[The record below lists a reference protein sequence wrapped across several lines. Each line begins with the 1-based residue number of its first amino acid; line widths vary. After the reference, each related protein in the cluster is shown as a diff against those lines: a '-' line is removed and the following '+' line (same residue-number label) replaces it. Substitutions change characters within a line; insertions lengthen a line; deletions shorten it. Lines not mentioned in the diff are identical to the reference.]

1 MGNEQKKEEG
11 VVIVSGVIPGTG
23 QKNLNKSVEVRSHPK
38 NTKNFKIDHSKLN
51 KFMESYII
59 QNYLSKNKDNSKD
72 KVFNSLKELEKEEL
86 RKLFENEVKDYENK
100 VLKGGKLK
108 LNIENKIY
116 NEISKIIKY
125 ENTEEIFKKKII
137 DEINMIKEDEK
148 KFQIEHLTILL
159 IGRKGVGKST
169 LIKYILDLN
178 EDDEY
183 YLDTNSQDKIF
194 TSYTSKTVTHLKL
207 VEFKGIGLDIGSD
220 PEFIGNEAVNCI
232 KEEMN
237 KNKEKNFND
246 FFHCIW
252 YCISGTRFETSEIAV
267 LKKLSEVYSEK
278 VMPVILVYTQDIED
292 KVADDMEKHAKGMEI
307 DYSFIKVLAKKMNKR
322 YPFGREELLN
332 ETLRKCTGAL
342 KGAMINYMTVAI
354 STFVS
359 NKMKKKILRDEENI
373 NNQIIEIF
381 IKTYNEVLTDENFK
395 NFIVNMLGK
404 NLLLFYNEKNN
415 NKYKRKISNKT
426 LNLIKDSDLIKLVS
440 HFIKYY
446 KGKVTEIINKIINE
460 KAKIFIDKQANIEKE
475 STNMNL
481 ENKRCLKGF
490 EKTNEVFFK
499 RNFYYISQKYI
510 MSSIIKKV
518 CEPYFTMYREQL
530 DSIID
535 YLLIKNN
542 EDNNNNVDID
552 IKNYLED
559 CFLTKLKKFAKDYN
573 IKAEFKP
580 LKLKMIFCSVNMNL
594 DNEEFRNGNLT
605 QKSIELVDNFNV
617 AEENNNKLIIE
628 NHDEENW
635 HPFKQIKFNDLDN
648 DIQNSLKQF
657 MEKNMIY
664 QDSYL
669 NLKTDNDEVYN
680 SLKLEMRN
688 DLIKFFESKKKNFI
702 DKICKTY
709 NSVNI
714 NIDKISI
721 SNITK
726 SKMFQDIYMNK
737 IRNVKNCIM
746 NINKNECKIKHLSIV
761 IGGKSGVGKSTLINK
776 MMKENLAK
784 TGIGEVQTKEVFAYT
799 SPKLNFLRLFDT
811 RGIELDEEY
820 GPEKILSQ
828 ILKIIE
834 DEKKDIENFKKDNCY
849 DYIQCIWY
857 CITGNIIEQKEIEIL
872 KKLKNNNYSIPI
884 IVVYTYT
891 KSKEIAEK
899 IKNDLESEFN
909 NGIHF
914 ISVLAKA
921 IPNVYDAFGLD
932 ELINKT
938 LKVCKNSTKGKIF
951 ESIKKI
957 SSKKIEKTFKDNNKK
972 LKSEIKKNIMSK
984 FINEFKIVLNDES
997 LNRYIFN
1004 LFENIFVD
1012 YMKSDQMQNI
1022 ELEPQ
1027 NKDLLKDVTTFSKII
1042 QRYSQDYKKDTI
1054 KIIEPILN
1062 VKSIEYL
1069 DMQAKKEKF
1078 QFKKCLEH
1086 KHISNKE
1093 DFIEIINRFL
1103 TDNFYYIS
1111 QKYII
1116 YKVIIDVIEKIE
1128 EYIENKIDEIIK
1140 GYLRDESFFKEIFF
1154 KKYEDLEQK
1163 INSFKKNGK
1172 LYESQKNSIEHTNA
1186 NINANTNSNAN
1197 TNTNKEPNDINIDD
1211 EDAPPIGSA
1220 TPSTS
1225 INQYVKRVSVS
1236 NIPGPLPYS

>member
-1 MGNEQKKEEG
+1 MGNVQRVE
-11 VVIVSGVIPGTG
+11 VIASGIIPGRIME
-23 QKNLNKSVEVRSHPK
+23 KNLNHTVEIRSHPK
-38 NTKNFKIDHSKLN
+38 LTEQFKIDHSKLD

-59 QNYLSKNKDNSKD
+59 QKYLSKNKENSKD
-72 KVFNSLKELEKEEL
+72 KVFNSLQELEKEEL
-86 RKLFENEVKDYENK
+86 KKFFENNVKDYESK

-116 NEISKIIKY
+116 NEISNIIKY

-137 DEINMIKEDEK
+137 DEISAVKKDDA
-148 KFQIEHLTILL
+148 KFQID
-159 IGRKGVGKST
+159 
-169 LIKYILDLN
+169 KYILNLN

-183 YLDTNSQDKIF
+183 YGDTISQDKNF
-194 TSYTSKTVTHLKL
+194 TSYTSKKVTHFKL
-207 VEFKGIGLDIGSD
+207 VEFKGIGLDTGSD
-220 PEFIGNEAVNCI
+220 PELIGNEAVNCI
-232 KEEMN
+232 MKEMK

-252 YCISGTRFETSEIAV
+252 YCISGTRFEVSEIAA
-267 LKKLSEVYSEK
+267 LKKLSEVYSEN
-278 VMPVILVYTQDIED
+278 VMPVILVYTQDIDD
-292 KVADDMEKHAKGMEI
+292 KVAEEMKKHAKERNI
-307 DYSFIKVLAKKMNKR
+307 EYSFIKVLAQKMNKK

-332 ETLRKCTGAL
+332 ETLKKCTGAL

-354 STFVS
+354 STYVS

-404 NLLLFYNEKNN
+404 NLLPFYNEKNN
-415 NKYKRKISNKT
+415 NKYKEKISNKT

-446 KGKVTEIINKIINE
+446 KGKVTEIINKIISE

-518 CEPYFTMYREQL
+518 CQPYFTMYREQL

-535 YLLIKNN
+535 YLLIKDN
-542 EDNNNNVDID
+542 DNNGDID

-559 CFLTKLKKFAKDYN
+559 CFLTKLKKFAKEYK
-573 IKAEFKP
+573 IEAEFKP
-580 LKLKMIFCSVNMNL
+580 LKLKNIFASVNMNL
-594 DNEEFRNGNLT
+594 DNEEFRYGNLT
-605 QKSIELVDNFNV
+605 QKSIELVDDFNIV
-617 AEENNNKLIIE
+617 EENSNKSIIE
-628 NHDEENW
+628 NYDEQNW
-635 HPFKQIKFNDLDN
+635 HPFKEIKIKDLDV

-657 MEKNMIY
+657 MEKKMIY

-702 DKICKTY
+702 DKICKAY

-737 IRNVKNCIM
+737 IRGVKNSI
-746 NINKNECKIKHLSIV
+746 INQEKKVCEIKHLSIV
-761 IGGKSGVGKSTLINK
+761 IGGKSGVGKSTLINTMLK
-776 MMKENLAK
+776 KKLAK
-784 TGIGEVQTKEVFAYT
+784 TGVGRIQTTEVFAYK
-799 SPKLNFLRLFDT
+799 SPKLSFLRLFDT
-811 RGIELDEEY
+811 RGIELEHEY
-820 GPEKILSQ
+820 GPDKILSQ

-834 DEKKDIENFKKDNCY
+834 DEKKEIENNNKQDNCD

-857 CITGNIIEQKEIEIL
+857 CITGTIIEEKEIEII

-891 KSKEIAEK
+891 QSKEIAK
-899 IKNDLESEFN
+899 NIKNDLESEFN
-909 NGIHF
+909 NDFHF
-914 ISVLAKA
+914 VCVLAQS
-921 IPNVYDAFGLD
+921 IPNIYDSFGLD
-932 ELINKT
+932 ELLNET
-938 LKVCKNSTKGKIF
+938 LKVCKKSTKGKIF

-957 SSKKIEKTFKDNNKK
+957 SSQKIEKKFKDDNKN
-972 LKSEIKKNIMSK
+972 LKIEITKNIVSK
-984 FINEFKIVLNDES
+984 FINEFKSVLNDEALS
-997 LNRYIFN
+997 RYVFN
-1004 LFENIFVD
+1004 IFENIFVK
-1012 YMKSDQMQNI
+1012 YMEFDQKQNI

-1054 KIIEPILN
+1054 KIIEPIIN
-1062 VKSIEYL
+1062 DKAIEYL
-1069 DMQAKKEKF
+1069 NMQVKKEKF

-1116 YKVIIDVIEKIE
+1116 YKVIIDAIEKIE
-1128 EYIENKIDEIIK
+1128 EYTENKIDEIIK
-1140 GYLRDESFFKEIFF
+1140 NHLREENFFQDIFS

-1172 LYESQKNSIEHTNA
+1172 IYESQKNKIE
-1186 NINANTNSNAN
+1186 NINTINEEN
-1197 TNTNKEPNDINIDD
+1197 EINIDD
-1211 EDAPPIGSA
+1211 EDAPPIGAA
-1220 TPSTS
+1220 TPSKS

-1236 NIPGPLPYS
+1236 NIPGPLPNS